1 MACSIIFLI
10 KCFSKKTNGR
20 VSPWIVFNCDTGVDF
35 LDALNDDQI
44 GLILPWIDPEYWQR
58 KFQDYVADT
67 EWVKQILKDAGL

>member
-1 MACSIIFLI
+1 VCHHIA
-10 KCFSKKTNGR
+10 NGR

-58 KFQDYVADT
+58 KFKDYVADT
-67 EWVKQILKDAGL
+67 EWVKQILKEAKL

>member
-1 MACSIIFLI
+1 VCHHIA
-10 KCFSKKTNGR
+10 NGR

-44 GLILPWIDPEYWQR
+44 GLILSWIDPEYWQR
-58 KFQDYVADT
+58 KFKDYVADT